1 MTGTAPKRAY
11 SRRLHSNLVRI
22 PLSNNSEL
30 INKWEFE
37 LRVTSYELRS
47 KKFRGHSPASMEL
60 FDVQWRAVRL
70 AELSLRTS
78 HLALRTFVGTTNI
91 NLVSFESSHVTVVHA

>member
-1 MTGTAPKRAY
+1 MRRA
-11 SRRLHSNLVRI
+11 SRRIRLLMRQLKIDVLSVLVVTDK
-22 PLSNNSEL
+22 L
-30 INKWEFE
+30 EFE

-70 AELSLRTS
+70 AELTIRNS
-78 HLALRTFVGTTNI
+78 
-91 NLVSFESSHVTVVHA
+91 

>member
-1 MTGTAPKRAY
+1 MSMRRA
-11 SRRLHSNLVRI
+11 SRRIRLLMRQLKIDVLSVLVVTDK
-22 PLSNNSEL
+22 L
-30 INKWEFE
+30 EFE

-70 AELSLRTS
+70 AELTIRNS
-78 HLALRTFVGTTNI
+78 
-91 NLVSFESSHVTVVHA
+91 